1 MRYVVLGCLLA
12 AFVPALPAHAQ
23 TTQAPAAAQTSVSN
37 DEFRRLA
44 LMSESFDFES
54 SRLAL
59 TQSNRASVKR
69 YAASLMANFR
79 FDYARLAS
87 GTTIFSGIP
96 ALPADP
102 NATPAPYSDPRR
114 AAMLNQLSSATGRG
128 FDRLY
133 LDMQLGTRQE
143 TLGLYEAYVQSGN
156 DPALLTF
163 ARERLPLLQQQ
174 LQVIRR
180 LAGR

>member
-1 MRYVVLGCLLA
+1 MRYRFLGCILA
-12 AFVPALPAHAQ
+12 AFAVSQPALAQ
-23 TTQAPAAAQTSVSN
+23 TAAAPAAQQAAVSN

-44 LMSESFDFES
+44 LIGESFDYES

-59 TQSNRASVKR
+59 THSSRPSIKR
-69 YAASLMANFR
+69 YATSLMGNFR

-87 GTTIFSGIP
+87 GAGVFSSIP
-96 ALPADP
+96 ALPPDP
-102 NATPAPYSDPRR
+102 NTAPAPFTDDRR
-114 AAMLNQLSSATGRG
+114 AKMLNQLSSATGRD

-133 LDMQLGTRQE
+133 TDMQLGTRQE
-143 TLGLYEAYVQSGN
+143 VLGLYEAYTRTGS

-174 LQVIRR
+174 FQVARR
-180 LAGR
+180 LARR